1 MNHEHIAVLA
11 TGGTIA
17 GLSNLSGG
25 SSYQAACLDIDE
37 LLIKLP
43 QAPLPIKARQIMSL
57 DSCDMTP
64 ALMLELARQVEACL
78 QNPRVKGV
86 VITHGTDTMEE
97 TAFFL
102 SQVLNAHKP
111 VVLTG
116 AMRPADAL
124 SSDGS
129 MNLQQ
134 ALLTAACPQAAGV
147 MVVFHDVIW
156 AGQDIGKIFPSRL
169 GAFTSNWGALGQIAD
184 KQARFYR
191 SPSDR
196 GPAFN
201 LAAVEQLPEVIL
213 LYGYAGL
220 NPALVQQAAAGKSK
234 GLVYAAPGNGAI
246 AEILKPVLH
255 DIQEQGIV
263 VALASRT
270 NQGWV
275 EQGWTTGR
283 NFISAG
289 WLNPWQARIMLM
301 LGLAVDLKITQLKEL
316 FHTWGA

>member
-17 GLSNLSGG
+17 GLSSGPG
-25 SSYQAACLDIDE
+25 YQAACLDINA
-37 LLIKLP
+37 LLAKLP
-43 QAPLPIKARQIMSL
+43 AGQLPLAARQLMAL

-64 ALMLELARQVEACL
+64 ALMLELARQTAACL
-78 QNPRVKGV
+78 QNPLVKGV
-86 VITHGTDTMEE
+86 VITHGTDTIEE

-102 SQVLNAHKP
+102 SQLLTARKP

-116 AMRPADAL
+116 ALRPADAL

-134 ALLTAACPQAAGV
+134 ALLVAACPRAAGV

-156 AGQDIGKIFPSRL
+156 AGKDIYKSFPSRL
-169 GAFTSNWGALGQIAD
+169 GAFTSVWGALGQIAAD
-184 KQARFYR
+184 QVHFYR
-191 SPSDR
+191 PPGQGR
-196 GPAFN
+196 PAFS
-201 LAAVEQLPEVIL
+201 LSAMQQLPEVAL

-220 NPALVQQAAAGKSK
+220 NPLLVQAAVTSAIK
-234 GLVYAAPGNGAI
+234 GLVYAAPGNGSI
-246 AEILKPVLH
+246 PQILKPVL
-255 DIQEQGIV
+255 DDARRQGIV

-275 EQGWTTGR
+275 TAHPD
-283 NFISAG
+283 FISSG
-289 WLNPWQARIMLM
+289 WLTPWQARIMLM
-301 LGLAVDLKITQLKEL
+301 LGLAAGLQYAEIEEV
-316 FHTWGA
+316 FSAWGGA